1 MKKLLALLLA
11 LTMVF
16 ALCACGAKEEP
27 APAPAAPA
35 EEAAPVEEAAP
46 ALEPIVI
53 EFATPNADAN
63 IESQFAAKWIEA
75 VEEASEGAITFNYT
89 PGGALGNYEELLEGT
104 MNGVYNLT
112 ITEPSYLEAYVPESA
127 IMSLPMLYG
136 SYDEV
141 TSVVD
146 GEVGQWYNGLV
157 RDNAGL
163 EVLNYFYC
171 GFRYIITQDEVTKL
185 SDITDNG
192 IIMRSPNIQVYLDTL
207 QKLGFKCETMSFADA
222 YSAMET
228 GVISAVECPLQNLYG
243 SGYYNMCDYLL
254 GTRHLFSANCIVA
267 NGEWWAELP
276 AEYVEILTST
286 LAEVTAAEREQCIT
300 NEQDLLAAFEAEGVV
315 FNEFDAESKTQINEM
330 FAEYWIEKI
339 SPIGDEALAKLQ
351 TIIDAKA

>member
-16 ALCACGAKEEP
+16 ALCACGAKEEA

-63 IESQFAAKWIEA
+63 IESQFSAKWIEA

-112 ITEPSYLEAYVPESA
+112 ITEPSYLETYVPESA

-157 RDNAGL
+157 SENAGVEL
-163 EVLNYFYC
+163 LNYFYC

-207 QKLGFKCETMSFADA
+207 QMLGFKCETMSFSEA

-228 GVISAVECPLQNLYG
+228 GVITAVECPLQNLYS

-267 NGEWWAELP
+267 NSEWWNSLP

-286 LAEVTAAEREQCIT
+286 LAEITVAEREQCIA
-300 NEQDLLAAFEAEGVV
+300 NEQELLDAFEAEGVV

-330 FAEYWIEKI
+330 FAAYWTDKI
-339 SPIGDEALAKLQ
+339 APIGDEAVAMLN
-351 TIIDAKA
+351 TIIEAKA